1 MCYTCKECGNIAGCK
16 LGPNYSCTNCK
27 SVLCSLECEH
37 KHICIVIIKENLK
50 KEIKS
55 KLDEWIDKNTF
66 YDDTKEVKFL
76 QIISNLLDF

>member
-16 LGPNYSCTNCK
+16 SGPNYICTNCK
-27 SVLCSLECEH
+27 SVLCSLKCEQN
-37 KHICIVIIKENLK
+37 HICIVIIKENLK
-50 KEIKS
+50 IEIKS
-55 KLDEWIDKNTF
+55 KLDKWIDGNTF